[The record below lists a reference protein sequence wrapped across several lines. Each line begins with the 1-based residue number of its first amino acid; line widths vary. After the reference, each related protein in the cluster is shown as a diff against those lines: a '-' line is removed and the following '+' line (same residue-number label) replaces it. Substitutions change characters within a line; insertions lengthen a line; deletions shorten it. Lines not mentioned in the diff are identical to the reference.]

1 MTRTNYAPPADLGG
15 IQTRSLIVG
24 FVGLLIAI
32 VGSVVT
38 GQKEL
43 VFQSYLVA
51 YVFWTGISLGCL
63 GLLMIQYL
71 GGAGW
76 GLLIRRILEAGAYT
90 LLLMAVGFIVVAVGM
105 WQGVL
110 YEWVHPTTEELQK
123 LMLKKTWW
131 LTPTK
136 FVVRGVI
143 YFAVWIGFMWY
154 LRSNSHKQDE
164 TGDPKLLERS
174 QYWSGLGFFLFAL
187 ALTFAA
193 IDWVMSLDAEWFSTI
208 FGMLMLAGWGVTTI
222 AIIVWVCVM
231 LAKRDGYEHV
241 YKPKLFHDL
250 GKLQLTLVMVWA
262 YFSFSQLLIIWAGNL
277 PEEIPWY
284 LERFHGIWRYLGI
297 GIILLHFVM
306 PFLLLL
312 SRDLKRHANR
322 LKWVALLLIL
332 MRVTDLLWII
342 VPEFQNRHGQ
352 VHDGS
357 ITGLWAYLAA
367 LLGVGGF
374 WLWWFFGQLRKWSLL
389 PTRDPQLAEAL
400 AASGHH

>member
-1 MTRTNYAPPADLGG
+1 MTRTNFAPPADLGG
-15 IQTRSLIVG
+15 IQTRALIVG

-32 VGSVVT
+32 AGGLVT
-38 GQKEL
+38 DKHL
-43 VFQSYLVA
+43 IFQSYLVA

-76 GLLIRRILEAGAYT
+76 GLLIRRILESGAHA
-90 LLLMAVGFIVVAVGM
+90 LLLMAIGFIVVAVGM
-105 WQGVL
+105 WKGVL
-110 YEWVHPTTEELQK
+110 YEWVHPPEELAA
-123 LMLKKTWW
+123 LMAKKTWW

-143 YFAVWIGFMWY
+143 YFAIWIGLTWY
-154 LRSNSHKQDE
+154 LRSNSHKLDE
-164 TGDPKLLERS
+164 TGDPRLIERS
-174 QYWSGLGFFLFAL
+174 QYWSGPGFLFFAL

-208 FGMLMLAGWGVTTI
+208 FGMVMLAGWGVTTL
-222 AIIVWVCVM
+222 AVIVWICVM
-231 LAKRDGYEHV
+231 LAKRDGLERV
-241 YKPKLFHDL
+241 YQPKLFHDL
-250 GKLQLTLVMVWA
+250 GKLQLTLVMLWA

-284 LERFHGIWRYLGI
+284 LERFRGIWRYIGI
-297 GIILLHFVM
+297 GIILLHFVL

-332 MRVTDLLWII
+332 MRVADLLWIT
-342 VPEFQNRHGQ
+342 VPEFQNRHG
-352 VHDGS
+352 HENNHT
-357 ITGLWAYLAA
+357 IAGLWVYLAA
-367 LLGVGGF
+367 LLGVGGI
-374 WLWWFFGQLRKWSLL
+374 WLWWFFGQLRQRSLL
-389 PTRDPQLAEAL
+389 PLKDPQLAEAL
-400 AASGHH
+400 AAGGHH

>member
-1 MTRTNYAPPADLGG
+1 MRANYAPPAELGG
-15 IQTRSLIVG
+15 IQTKALIVG
-24 FVGLLIAI
+24 FIGLLVFAVGGYV
-32 VGSVVT
+32 VGSM
-38 GQKEL
+38 QL
-43 VFQSYLVA
+43 VLQSYLVA
-51 YVFWTGISLGCL
+51 YIFWLGISLSCL

-76 GLLIRRILEAGAYT
+76 GLLIRRILESGAYT
-90 LLLMAVGFIVVAVGM
+90 LLLMAIGFIVVVVGM
-105 WQGVL
+105 LKFGL
-110 YEWVHPTTEELQK
+110 YEWVHPPDKIAALVA
-123 LMLKKTWW
+123 KKTWW

-136 FVVRGVI
+136 FIVRGVI
-143 YFAVWIGFMWY
+143 YFAIWIGFMWY
-154 LRSNSHKQDE
+154 LRANSHKQDE
-164 TGDPKLLERS
+164 TGDPKLIERS

-222 AIIVWVCVM
+222 AVIIWVCVT
-231 LAKRDGYEHV
+231 LAKRDGYDQV

-250 GKLQLTLVMVWA
+250 GKLQLALVMIWS

-284 LERFHGIWRYLGI
+284 LERFDGIWRYIGI
-297 GIILLHFVM
+297 GLILLHFVM

-332 MRVTDLLWII
+332 MRFTDLLWVM
-342 VPEFQNRHGQ
+342 VPEFQNRHGKT
-352 VHDGS
+352 HNHS
-357 ITGLWAYLAA
+357 ITGLWVYVAA
-367 LLGVGGF
+367 LLGIGGF
-374 WLWWFFGQLRKWSLL
+374 WLWWFLGHLRKRSLL
-389 PTRDPQLAEAL
+389 PVNDPQLAEAL
-400 AASGHH
+400 AAGGHH